1 MVDVVG
7 SSRWWFVVGVWK
19 ESTRTCAA
27 ARAETTFGMVR
38 EACELGLQN
47 QDCDLSRSDPP

>member
-7 SSRWWFVVGVWK
+7 SRWWFVVGVWK

-27 ARAETTFGMVR
+27 ARAEERTFGIVR
-38 EACELGLQN
+38 KAFELDLQN
-47 QDCDLSRSDPP
+47 QDFDLSRSDPP